1 MEYESLVNAI
11 LKVLQVYV
19 KEITPDSTFKEDLGA
34 DSLDMVQI
42 LRLVEADLNIKISDV
57 DIESVITVNDA
68 LNVIKKAMN

>member
-1 MEYESLVNAI
+1 MVNAI